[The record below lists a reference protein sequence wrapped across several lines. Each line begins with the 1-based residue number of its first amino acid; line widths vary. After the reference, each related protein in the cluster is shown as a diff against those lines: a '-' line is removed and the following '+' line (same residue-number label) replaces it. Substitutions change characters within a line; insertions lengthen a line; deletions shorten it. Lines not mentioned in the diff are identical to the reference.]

1 MYVCRRCSL
10 YSLSE
15 RLPDISVFFFN
26 DTATTEIYTLS
37 LHDALPIFTLGSIDR
52 LQGSS
57 SRRERRHCRQSARSR
72 ATDGRSGK
80 LDHGWS
86 FGEHTRS
93 ELSGSGRRRALQALE
108 APQEG
113 SSNGTHRRSISG
125 ADCQVSG

>member
-80 LDHGWS
+80 LDQDRKS
-86 FGEHTRS
+86 TR
-93 ELSGSGRRRALQALE
+93 LN
-108 APQEG
+108 
-113 SSNGTHRRSISG
+113 SSHSQISY
-125 ADCQVSG
+125 AVFCLKKQKPRMSRPS